1 MFEEITNLVNTLTTN
16 VDKVE
21 IITIIA
27 LVAVLYALAFV
38 AKKVVFLIYNR
49 ASNEVIV
56 DIMKRF
62 IYNLDEF
69 ADNMTNADKRNVA
82 IEKLQG
88 LLSYKLIRL
97 PKFVLGWIIDM
108 QVAEIRRLQAESAK
122 DADLHK

>member
-1 MFEEITNLVNTLTTN
+1 MKTLTTN

-49 ASNEVIV
+49 ASNEVVV

>member
-49 ASNEVIV
+49 ASNEVVV

-88 LLSYKLIRL
+88 LLSYKLIRR